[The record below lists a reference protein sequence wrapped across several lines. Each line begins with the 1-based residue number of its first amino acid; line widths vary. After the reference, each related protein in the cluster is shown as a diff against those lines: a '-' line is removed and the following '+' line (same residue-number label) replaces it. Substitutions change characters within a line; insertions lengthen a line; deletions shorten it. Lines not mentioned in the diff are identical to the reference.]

1 MGSLINSSPSLLPHL
16 SQIKETQI
24 KKQFHDTV
32 KIQQRQYKSL
42 QKQLSSTLPKERH
55 RDVLRQT
62 KEEQMRKMSML
73 AMQYERTIAEMLQQ
87 QQVSKVSIKRFY
99 YCLCFSF
106 CQVMM
111 DEAQLTEQ
119 EALRQQLQQEQD
131 LLQQF
136 QEKQEAKLLNQHD
149 REKRLMDE
157 QVENSRRDLEKQ
169 VSNCTCSSFTHS

>member
-1 MGSLINSSPSLLPHL
+1 MGSLIIVLSLSLSLSL

-87 QQVSKVSIKRFY
+87 QQVSCV
-99 YCLCFSF
+99 
-106 CQVMM
+106 V
-111 DEAQLTEQ
+111 
-119 EALRQQLQQEQD
+119 
-131 LLQQF
+131 
-136 QEKQEAKLLNQHD
+136 
-149 REKRLMDE
+149 
-157 QVENSRRDLEKQ
+157 
-169 VSNCTCSSFTHS
+169 

>member
-1 MGSLINSSPSLLPHL
+1 MDHPPSA
-16 SQIKETQI
+16 TA
-24 KKQFHDTV
+24 DT
-32 KIQQRQYKSL
+32 
-42 QKQLSSTLPKERH
+42 
-55 RDVLRQT
+55 
-62 KEEQMRKMSML
+62 

-87 QQVSKVSIKRFY
+87 QQVSCVVLNFVTLSYFG
-99 YCLCFSF
+99 LL

-169 VSNCTCSSFTHS
+169 VSRCT